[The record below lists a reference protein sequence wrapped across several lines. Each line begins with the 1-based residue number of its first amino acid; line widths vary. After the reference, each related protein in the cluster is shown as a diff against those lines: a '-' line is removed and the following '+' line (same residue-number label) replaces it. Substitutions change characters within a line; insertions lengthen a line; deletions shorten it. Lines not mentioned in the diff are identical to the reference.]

1 MSNIKTALTSLY
13 NRMKQEGPQT
23 LPIGK
28 DTRYIILSDQH
39 KGAKNR
45 ADDFRHNHPVYNAAI
60 TSYYEQGYTLV
71 ILGDGEEL
79 WQEPPRRIFPSYRD
93 TYELEAKFYTEGR
106 YLHIWGNHDIDWK
119 ESEKFAGKVKK
130 YLKRDLF
137 LGLLVKEGILFEVK
151 EKDKVLGEMLLTHG
165 HQGTLTSDILI
176 FISRPFIRYIWRPIQ
191 RFFGVTYTSPATDYE
206 LRRKH
211 DRTMYE
217 WAAGLD
223 KFILITGH
231 THRPVFSSR
240 THIGD
245 LTEDLTGL
253 EKALEENPNEKKLQE
268 EIIEKKAEIEYRKV
282 KDTADTLQP
291 SMNKPA
297 YFNTGCCSYPDS
309 DITGIEICYEK
320 RIEGY
325 PAGVY
330 IKLIRWSAKSGSP
343 RCTTLRRALLKEV
356 YRSL

>member
-1 MSNIKTALTSLY
+1 MSNIKTALTNLY
-13 NRMKQEGPQT
+13 DRLKEGGRQE
-23 LPIGK
+23 LPLNK

-60 TSYYEQGYTLV
+60 ASYFERGYTLV

-79 WQEPPRRIFPSYRD
+79 WEEPPRRIFPSYPT
-93 TYELEAKFYTEGR
+93 TYELEANFYKEGR
-106 YLHIWGNHDIDWK
+106 YVHIWGNHDIEWK
-119 ESEKFAGKVKK
+119 EPAAFAEKVKK
-130 YLKRDLF
+130 YLKRDMF
-137 LGLLVKEGILFEVK
+137 KGLLTKEGVLFEVK
-151 EKDKVLGEMLLTHG
+151 EKDIVLGEMVLTHG
-165 HQGTLTSDILI
+165 HQGTLTSDVLI
-176 FISRPFIRYIWRPIQ
+176 FISRPFVRWVWRPIQ

-217 WAAGLD
+217 WAAGRD

-245 LTEDLTGL
+245 LIEDLADL
-253 EKALEENPNEKKLQE
+253 EKALEQNPNDKKLQE
-268 EIIEKKAEIEYRKV
+268 EVIEKKTGIEYRKV

-291 SMNKPA
+291 SMHKPA

-320 RIEGY
+320 RVEGY

-330 IKLIRWSAKSGSP
+330 IKLVRWSSKSGSP
-343 RCTTLRRALLKEV
+343 RSTTLRRALLKDV

>member
-1 MSNIKTALTSLY
+1 MSKIKSALTNLY
-13 NRMKQEGPQT
+13 DRLKKEGRQE
-23 LPIGK
+23 LPLNK

-45 ADDFRHNHPVYNAAI
+45 ADDFRQNHPVYNAALK
-60 TSYYEQGYTLV
+60 SYFERGYTLV

-79 WQEPPRRIFPSYRD
+79 WQEPPRRIFPSYPT
-93 TYELEAKFYTEGR
+93 TYELEANFYKEGR
-106 YLHIWGNHDIDWK
+106 YVHIWGNHDIEWK
-119 ESEKFAGKVKK
+119 EPAAFAGKVKK
-130 YLKRDLF
+130 YLGRDLF
-137 LGLLVKEGILFEVK
+137 KDLVVKEGVLFEVK
-151 EKDKVLGEMLLTHG
+151 EKDKVLGEMVLTHG
-165 HQGTLTSDILI
+165 HQGTLTSDTLI
-176 FISRPFIRYIWRPIQ
+176 FISRPFVRWVWRPIQ

-217 WAAGLD
+217 WAAGRD
-223 KFILITGH
+223 TFILITGH

-240 THIGD
+240 THVGD
-245 LTEDLTGL
+245 LIEDLANL
-253 EKALEENPNEKKLQE
+253 EKDLEKDPNDKKLQE

-291 SMNKPA
+291 SMDKPA

-309 DITGIEICYEK
+309 DITGIEICHEK
-320 RIEGY
+320 RIKDE

-330 IKLIRWSAKSGSP
+330 IKLIRWSAKSGTP
-343 RCTTLRRALLKEV
+343 QCKILRKALLKDV
-356 YRSL
+356 YGEL